1 MSIAMD
7 RSGRQDT
14 ASNRVGWV
22 VRRGIGIPVT
32 AALVLLLLAPGVAS
46 ASTPTTAQFQ
56 TASHSAHNGTTTD
69 VVALNSKTCTALGA
83 GAGCTLTISTVI
95 TPVAAPGATGGGIAP
110 MSVTGGC
117 VTFDA
122 TLNYGWLGLTLMSD
136 RIRVPMCWQG
146 RTSWRNGWGPDC
158 YVYPAPGYS
167 FNVDWCGMVNDGTTS
182 TQAGDN
188 WHISSAWS
196 TTYFWARVNFM
207 GNATPWGGLFYV
219 WSGG

>member
-1 MSIAMD
+1 MD

-14 ASNRVGWV
+14 ASNRVGYV

-46 ASTPTTAQFQ
+46 ASTPTTARFQ
-56 TASHSAHNGTTTD
+56 TASHSARNGTATD
-69 VVALNSKTCTALGA
+69 VVTLNSKTCTALGA
-83 GAGCTLTISTVI
+83 GAGCTLTISTVV
-95 TPVAAPGATGGGIAP
+95 TPAAATGATGGGIAP

-117 VTFDA
+117 ITFDA

-136 RIRVPMCWQG
+136 RISVPMCWQG
-146 RTSWRNGWGPDC
+146 STSWSNGRVDA
-158 YVYPAPGYS
+158 YVYPPPGYS
-167 FNVDWCGMVNDGTTS
+167 FNVDWFGMVNDHTTS

-196 TTYFWARVNFM
+196 TTYFWARVNFR
-207 GNATPWGGLFYV
+207 GNSCMFGLCGLGYYWTGG
-219 WSGG
+219 